1 MSARAAAAPPSEL
14 DAKSGTSRQHRCNTG
29 VAPASSVMLASNLT
43 QIWCREQRSMLD
55 ISNDI
60 DSLSNFKR
68 NTPEF
73 LRQLK
78 ATGHPVVLTINGK
91 AELVVQDTAS
101 YQKLIELAE
110 RAERMDA
117 LQASIEDMKAGRVIA
132 ADDVLAEMRQFL
144 GGNKG
149 Q

>member
-1 MSARAAAAPPSEL
+1 
-14 DAKSGTSRQHRCNTG
+14 
-29 VAPASSVMLASNLT
+29 
-43 QIWCREQRSMLD
+43 MLD
-55 ISNDI
+55 INSDI
-60 DSLSNFKR
+60 NSLSNFKR

-78 ATGHPVVLTINGK
+78 ETGHPVVLTINGK

-117 LQASIEDMKAGRVIA
+117 LKASIEDMKAGKVIPA
-132 ADDVLAEMRQFL
+132 EEVLAEMRHILDRKQAR
-144 GGNKG
+144 
-149 Q
+149 